1 MRAFSRQTND
11 KAQSES
17 GSKSFKSVV
26 QTTIV
31 TKGSQESILEKYDS
45 DGKIVRTDAF
55 TVTVESNKD

>member
-1 MRAFSRQTND
+1 M
-11 KAQSES
+11 
-17 GSKSFKSVV
+17 V